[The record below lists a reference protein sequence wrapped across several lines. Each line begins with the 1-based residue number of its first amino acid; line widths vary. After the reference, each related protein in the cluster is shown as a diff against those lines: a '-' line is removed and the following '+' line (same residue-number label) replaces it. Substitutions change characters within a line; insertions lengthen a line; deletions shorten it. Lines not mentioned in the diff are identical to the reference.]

1 MKPVAC
7 WLYDNVMEGGIDRL
21 GQVSGPCVSSAW
33 GEGIF
38 LSLRNA
44 VIFHCLMSVFHFPIL
59 FFRGPR
65 SVRGIFG
72 LHNIFV
78 KPDLRLKPS
87 SVVIIFF

>member
-44 VIFHCLMSVFHFPIL
+44 VIFHCLMSVFHFPML
-59 FFRGPR
+59 VFRGPM
-65 SVRGIFG
+65 SVISCPVADFHCPMFILVGN
-72 LHNIFV
+72 L
-78 KPDLRLKPS
+78 
-87 SVVIIFF
+87 